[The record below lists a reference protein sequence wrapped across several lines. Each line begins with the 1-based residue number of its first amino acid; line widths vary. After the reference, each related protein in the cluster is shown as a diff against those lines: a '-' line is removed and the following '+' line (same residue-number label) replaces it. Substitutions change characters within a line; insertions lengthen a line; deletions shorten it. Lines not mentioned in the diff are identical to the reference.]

1 MVVFELHSLLVTKKC
16 IGIEKVTFDGT
27 KTMTSRTPITLF
39 TLKFL
44 NIKRTRNYYFKTI
57 GYCSRTKVK
66 SSLMLR
72 RFYATWPDHQ
82 LTCQSEQAPIEGEQM
97 IFSFLSQTGNLFT
110 RGSTRLNEL
119 VTNMAQQYCRPK
131 VWGLTRIFILRF
143 PEAWPKLKLEHG
155 YFLFAFYNKQR
166 RIALQNLIHH

>member
-16 IGIEKVTFDGT
+16 IGIEKVTFDGI

-110 RGSTRLNEL
+110 RGSTRWNEL
-119 VTNMAQQYCRPK
+119 VTNMCATILQAKGLRAYKNLHSSLSGSVAQIK
-131 VWGLTRIFILRF
+131 TWAWLLFVRI
-143 PEAWPKLKLEHG
+143 
-155 YFLFAFYNKQR
+155 
-166 RIALQNLIHH
+166 LQ

>member
-1 MVVFELHSLLVTKKC
+1 MKNWWGADMSRKFRSQKIPHHRKSGTSYYLSFLFVFGAWLVFELHSLLVTKKC
-16 IGIEKVTFDGT
+16 IGIEKVTFDGI

-72 RFYATWPDHQ
+72 RFIQPGQTTNWLAKVNRLPLRENKWFLASFPKQ
-82 LTCQSEQAPIEGEQM
+82 GTC
-97 IFSFLSQTGNLFT
+97 SQGD
-110 RGSTRLNEL
+110 
-119 VTNMAQQYCRPK
+119 
-131 VWGLTRIFILRF
+131 
-143 PEAWPKLKLEHG
+143 
-155 YFLFAFYNKQR
+155 R
-166 RIALQNLIHH
+166 RV